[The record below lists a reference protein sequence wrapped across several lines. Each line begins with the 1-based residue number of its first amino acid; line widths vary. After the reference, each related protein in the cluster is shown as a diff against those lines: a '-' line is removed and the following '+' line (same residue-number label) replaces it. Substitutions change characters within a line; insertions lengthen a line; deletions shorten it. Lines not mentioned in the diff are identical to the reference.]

1 MTFFKQMTFARFVIF
16 AGGLLIVGMA
26 WLDYSMRQRVIEVEL
41 EVARAPSV
49 VQEIQQ
55 LGIEV
60 DRLQKAKSA
69 EGLTALGDP
78 EVYIRSMSQ
87 KDKVNI
93 GDVDINVSD
102 KTQSAGIE
110 DKIYSIKPK
119 DKRRSYNRTQIANFM
134 YSLEENSRR
143 VVVTNIDIDPA
154 GKKSIKPHE
163 IGPDDWTFEIDL
175 TSRQRKQ

>member
-1 MTFFKQMTFARFVIF
+1 MSFFKNMTFARFVIVV
-16 AGGLLIVGMA
+16 GGLLVIGMGV
-26 WLDYSMRQRVIEVEL
+26 LDYMMRQRLTDAEL
-41 EVARAPSV
+41 EAKRAPDV
-49 VQEIQQ
+49 VQDIQR

-78 EVYIRSMSQ
+78 EVYIRATSQ

-93 GDVDINVSD
+93 GDVNINVAS
-102 KTQSAGIE
+102 KPQSAGVE
-110 DKIYSIKPK
+110 DKIYTIQPK
-119 DKRRSYNRTQIANFM
+119 DKRRSYNRTEIANFM

-154 GKKSIKPHE
+154 GKRAIKPHE
-163 IGPDDWTFEIDL
+163 ISSDDWTFELEL
-175 TSRQRKQ
+175 TSRQRRE

>member
-1 MTFFKQMTFARFVIF
+1 MAFFTKMTFARVVIV
-16 AGGLLIVGMA
+16 AGGLLILGMA
-26 WLDYSMRQRVIEVEL
+26 WVDYKMRQRLDEVEV

-55 LGIEV
+55 LGLEV

-93 GDVDINVSD
+93 GDVDINVSN
-102 KTQSAGIE
+102 KAQSAGIE
-110 DKIYSIKPK
+110 DKIYAIKPK
-119 DKRRSYNRTQIANFM
+119 DKRRAYNRTQIANFM

-163 IGPDDWTFEIDL
+163 IGSDDWTFELEL
-175 TSRQRKQ
+175 TSRQRRE